1 MVIDLLLATTDT
13 VTNTVNASPIP
24 SWLPDLGTI
33 AAGIAATFAL
43 GVDIYTRLFGKHP
56 SIVIYLEAQEIK
68 NDAKFF
74 LVVHN
79 LGDAPAQLDSLS
91 TSPEWQKFSNT
102 PYAEPLELTKKHLLL
117 PAQTLKIPM
126 NTFTIENVLQ
136 QHYND
141 QTKIKEPY
149 LITATVSYLPI
160 KRYLFKEP
168 DAETKSFSLNLTS
181 VYMSIRPL
189 YNITPSDPFAN
200 TIKNHY
206 DVAKQD
212 STHN

>member
-1 MVIDLLLATTDT
+1 MIIDLLLATTDT

-24 SWLPDLGTI
+24 SWLPDLGTT

-68 NDAKFF
+68 NNAKFF

-91 TSPEWQKFSNT
+91 TSPEWQTFSNT
-102 PYAEPLELTKKHLLL
+102 PYAEPLELTKSHLLL
-117 PAQTLKIPM
+117 PTQTLKIPM
-126 NTFTIENVLQ
+126 DTSTIEGVLQ

-149 LITATVSYLPI
+149 LIQATVSYLPT
-160 KRYLFKEP
+160 KRRLLKKPEK
-168 DAETKSFSLNLTS
+168 KSFSLNLTS
-181 VYMSIRPL
+181 VYTSIGPL
-189 YNITPSDPFAN
+189 YNITPSNPFAN
-200 TIKNHY
+200 AIKNHY
-206 DVAKQD
+206 DGAKQD
-212 STHN
+212 SIHN